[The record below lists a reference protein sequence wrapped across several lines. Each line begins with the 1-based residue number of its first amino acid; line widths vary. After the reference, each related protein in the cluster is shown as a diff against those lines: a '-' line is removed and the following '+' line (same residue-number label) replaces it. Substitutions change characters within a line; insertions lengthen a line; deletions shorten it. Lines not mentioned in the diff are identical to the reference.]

1 MKINLNGLKALET
14 YTSQI
19 KNKKDNR
26 DMPKTPGIPQ
36 SDRLEIS
43 REARELQKYRLE
55 LQKRPGIRQE
65 LVASLKAG
73 IKEGTYKPSPEKIA
87 EGIIRERLLDE
98 KV

>member
-1 MKINLNGLKALET
+1 MKINPSGLKALET
-14 YTSQI
+14 YTTQI

-26 DMPKTPGIPQ
+26 GVPQTPGAPQ

-43 REARELQKYRLE
+43 REALELQKYRLE

-65 LVASLKAG
+65 LVTSLKAG

-87 EGIIRERLLDE
+87 EGLIRERLLDE